1 MEFIKCDI
9 AITGGGASGLMT
21 ALTLAKLGVKG
32 KIIIAERNAKIG
44 RKLLATG
51 NGRCNLSSVKIS
63 DRFYFGTAAE
73 YAKDIF
79 RKYDCNYIRKYFE
92 EVGLL
97 TVSDSEGRIYPLSNS
112 AASVADCMRNYILSY
127 GVTELCSTEVTDI
140 IPDKRGVSL
149 ICECKSDGNECST
162 KLKISAKY
170 AVLSCGGKASP
181 KLSGNGNI
189 YGIVEKLGIDIT
201 PVFPSLTS
209 VSCSEKLLHTVK
221 GVRVKSR
228 VSLYADGVLADSH
241 DGELQF
247 TENSLSGICIFQLS
261 RLVNEYFVCRTVNR
275 KKTGNIKICVD
286 LLPEYDSESCRKL
299 VMSRKELFGRYEL
312 EKFFDGFINK
322 KLGIAVL
329 KKAGITDFSRKTAT
343 LSKSETEKI
352 CRTLK
357 GWEFIPSKP
366 SDFENAQITAGGVS
380 AKEINFD
387 DMCSKKYRN
396 IYINGELV
404 DIDGSCGGYNLHWA
418 WCSGIMAA
426 ESIAERMEKKYAE
439 TE

>member
-1 MEFIKCDI
+1 MDFIKCDI
-9 AITGGGASGLMT
+9 VIVGGGASGMMT

-51 NGRCNLSSVKIS
+51 NGRCNLSNEKIS
-63 DRFYFGTAAE
+63 DGFYFGTAAE

-79 RKYDCNYIRKYFE
+79 KKYDCNYIRKYFE
-92 EVGLL
+92 EAGLL

-112 AASVADCMRNYILSY
+112 AASVADCMRNYILSH
-127 GVTELCSTEVTDI
+127 GITELCSTEVTDI
-140 IPDKRGVSL
+140 IPDRKGLSL
-149 ICECKSDGNECST
+149 ICECKSGEQEYT
-162 KLKISAKY
+162 RLKISAKY

-181 KLSGNGNI
+181 KLSGNGSI
-189 YGIVEKLGIDIT
+189 YGLIKKLGIDIT

-209 VSCSEKLLHTVK
+209 VSCSDKLLHIVK

-228 VSLYADGVLADSH
+228 VSLYADGSFADSH
-241 DGELQF
+241 SGELQF

-261 RLVNEYFVCRTVNR
+261 RFVNEYFACKTVKG
-275 KKTGNIKICVD
+275 KKVGNIKICVD
-286 LLPEYDSESCRKL
+286 LLSEYDADSCRKL
-299 VMSRKELFGRYEL
+299 IISRKELFGRYEL

-322 KLGIAVL
+322 KLGTAVL
-329 KKAGITDFSRKTAT
+329 KKAGITDFSRKTAM
-343 LSKSETEKI
+343 LRKEETEKI

-357 GWEFIPSKP
+357 SWEFIPAKP
-366 SDFENAQITAGGVS
+366 SSFENAQITAGGVS
-380 AKEINFD
+380 AKEISFD

-418 WCSGIMAA
+418 WCSGIIAA
-426 ESIAERMEKKYAE
+426 ESIAERMEKSGYAE
-439 TE
+439 IK